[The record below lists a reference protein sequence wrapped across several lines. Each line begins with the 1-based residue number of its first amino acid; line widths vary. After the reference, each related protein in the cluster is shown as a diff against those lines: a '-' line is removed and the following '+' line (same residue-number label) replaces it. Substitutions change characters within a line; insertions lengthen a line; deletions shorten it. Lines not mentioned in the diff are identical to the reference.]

1 MSGHLNYFHPFKSV
15 LHFMLSLLLL
25 MSWTEVNNNRQN
37 REYILVVLVLIEIT
51 FASNIRRTCVDIL

>member
-15 LHFMLSLLLL
+15 LLFMLSLLLL

-37 REYILVVLVLIEIT
+37 REYILVVLIEIT
-51 FASNIRRTCVDIL
+51 LASNIRRTYVDIL

>member
-37 REYILVVLVLIEIT
+37 REYILVVLIEIT
-51 FASNIRRTCVDIL
+51 LASNIRRTCVDIL